1 MGRMLKEKVDSIKN
15 ALVKVEKNNTKK
27 SMENLISMAIIL
39 VITIIAINYIWKGD
53 KKKEKSNNV
62 GKYETQNNVQTSE
75 INQASSDNL
84 EERLAEILSK
94 ISGVGEVKV
103 LLTYAQ
109 TNQINPVY
117 NEDEQ
122 SSVTEETDTSG
133 GKRTISSSNNK
144 KEVVY
149 SNNSIVTQSI
159 TSPQIQGA
167 VIIAKGAG
175 DVKVKTDIIQAV
187 SAATGLS
194 TYKIQVFDMN

>member
-53 KKKEKSNNV
+53 KKKEKSNSV
-62 GKYETQNNVQTSE
+62 GKYEIQNNVQNSE

-84 EERLAEILSK
+84 EARLAEILSK

-167 VIIAKGAG
+167 VIIARGAG
-175 DVKVKTDIIQAV
+175 DVRVKTDIIQAV

>member
-53 KKKEKSNNV
+53 KKKEKGNSA
-62 GKYETQNNVQTSE
+62 GKYEIQNNVQNSE

-167 VIIAKGAG
+167 VIIARGAG

>member
-1 MGRMLKEKVDSIKN
+1 MRRMLKERVDTIKN
-15 ALVKVEKNNTKK
+15 ALVKVEKNNSKK
-27 SMENLISMAIIL
+27 SMENLISIAVIL
-39 VITIIAINYIWKGD
+39 VVTIIAINYIWKGD
-53 KKKEKSNNV
+53 TKKVKNNTE
-62 GKYETQNNVQTSE
+62 GKDEIQSNVQDSE
-75 INQASSDNL
+75 KDKMGNDNL
-84 EERLAEILSK
+84 EERLADILSK
-94 ISGVGEVKV
+94 ITGVGEVKV

-109 TNQINPVY
+109 TKQINPVY

-122 SSVTEETDTSG
+122 SSITEETDTSG

-149 SNNSIVTQSI
+149 SNNNIITQSI
-159 TSPQIQGA
+159 SSPQIQGA
-167 VIIAKGAG
+167 VIIARGAG